1 VREDNT
7 FPAKSPLTAARAA
20 LPGAVEP
27 AAMSMSARSRTALS
41 LVEPA
46 KADGALAAAVDA
58 FLSQPDLAVTTRA
71 KYRQTL
77 AVLEV
82 ELATAPVTG
91 AAIGGVL
98 AQRCRDAAP
107 ATWNRH
113 LATVRSF
120 ARYCQRNGLLDIDG
134 DIVLDRRAENHD
146 QTRSIPLA
154 SLERPWE
161 RRDVALRERTLG
173 RLLYETA
180 ARADEVL
187 RLNVEDLDVP
197 AKRARTRSKGG
208 DVDWLFVPLEAAA
221 KMRASF
227 ILLGPLLA
235 RFGRVIISNPG
246 GDRIGRRMSRHH
258 YALQALL
265 YTVALHRFL
274 RWRLSGYDPDT
285 HLAGVAYLFVR
296 GMTGEDWLGG
306 SADSPGVFGWRVA
319 ETMA

>member
-1 VREDNT
+1 VREDDT

-120 ARYCQRNGLLDIDG
+120 ARCCQRDGLLDIDG
-134 DIVLDRRAENHD
+134 DIVLDRRAEKHD

-161 RRDVALRERTLG
+161 RRDLALRERTLG

-187 RLNVEDLDVP
+187 RLNVEDLDV
-197 AKRARTRSKGG
+197 AGKRARTRSKGG
-208 DVDWLFVPLEAAA
+208 DTDWLF
-221 KMRASF
+221 F
-227 ILLGPLLA
+227 
-235 RFGRVIISNPG
+235 
-246 GDRIGRRMSRHH
+246 
-258 YALQALL
+258 
-265 YTVALHRFL
+265 
-274 RWRLSGYDPDT
+274 
-285 HLAGVAYLFVR
+285 
-296 GMTGEDWLGG
+296 G
-306 SADSPGVFGWRVA
+306 SAIALVSGAAPHLRALRRRGDGRQREHWTSAFAQMQARGRHRRGRGSASASRPAGLRF
-319 ETMA
+319 